1 MAIEFRCT
9 ECQKLLRTGDDTA
22 GKQAKCP
29 ECGSLTTVPSA
40 TETPGEVPPEIPPP
54 PPPETPG
61 SPFGARGPEPS
72 SSADPNNPYASPAA
86 FPAPATPFATGHGE
100 LNPTIIDFGDI
111 FSRTW
116 EIFKVHWGMCL
127 VVLVIVFLIN
137 MAFNVTVSVGM
148 NLMAMAG
155 GDPFL
160 ALAFSLVGNVCT
172 TLFGIWLSIGQT
184 IYFLKI
190 CRGQQAEIGEIFRG
204 GPYFLPVLGASI
216 LVGLIVILGFALL
229 IVPGVIFSL
238 MFAQYYYLII
248 DRKVGV
254 MESLDVSRQLMVGN
268 KLTLFAINLV
278 ATLLGMLVIL
288 CTCGL
293 GALAV
298 VPFLALLYAVV
309 YLAITGQP
317 TADQMMARTS
327 LG

>member
-9 ECQKLLRTGDDTA
+9 ECQKLLRTCDDTA

-29 ECGSLTTVPSA
+29 ECGSLMTVPSA
-40 TETPGEVPPEIPPP
+40 SERPREVPP
-54 PPPETPG
+54 PESTG
-61 SPFGARGPEPS
+61 SPFGAMGSEP

-111 FSRTW
+111 FNRTW

-127 VVLVIVFLIN
+127 VVVILVFLIN
-137 MAFNVTVSVGM
+137 MAFNVTVIVGTT
-148 NLMAMAG
+148 LFGMAG
-155 GDPFL
+155 GDEIL
-160 ALAFSLVGNVCT
+160 ALAVRFVVT
-172 TLFGIWLSIGQT
+172 TLFGIWLGIGQA
-184 IYFLKI
+184 IYFLRI
-190 CRGQQAEIGEIFRG
+190 CRGQQADIGEIFRG
-204 GPYFLPVLGASI
+204 GPYFLPVLGAAI
-216 LVGLIVILGFALL
+216 LFLL
-229 IVPGVIFSL
+229 IWLLGSLLLIIPGIIFSL
-238 MFAQYYYLII
+238 MFAQFYYLII
-248 DRKVGV
+248 DRNVGV

-278 ATLLGMLVIL
+278 ASLLGTLVIV

-298 VPFLALLYAVV
+298 APFLTLLYAIT

-317 TADQMMARTS
+317 TADQMMARTP